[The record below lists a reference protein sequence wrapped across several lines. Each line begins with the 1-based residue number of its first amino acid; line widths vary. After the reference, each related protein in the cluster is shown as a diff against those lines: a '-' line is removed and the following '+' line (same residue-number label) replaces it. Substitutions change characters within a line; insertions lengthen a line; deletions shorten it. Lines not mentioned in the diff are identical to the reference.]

1 MEYRN
6 ETPKSIE
13 EAMKNHPAFATIIP
27 EIEYYDIPQETVE
40 ILKRNSEKVTMN
52 GYADYV
58 ETEKN
63 ENMLLFIDIKDLDER
78 KHYSQSLEEASAA
91 DNEKCQRFF
100 YYKTKEISYCKFDI
114 TPYIYINNIHEYNRY
129 QGYNERTRTYKNK
142 IDFSVYYTSDG
153 RIFIPPTLAKIF
165 KISNIDRLAREL
177 DGEKGPYFAKIN
189 MIFKGTEY

>member
-40 ILKRNSEKVTMN
+40 ILKRNSEKMIMTGTTSIVK
-52 GYADYV
+52 
-58 ETEKN
+58 TEKN
-63 ENMLLFIDIKDLDER
+63 ENILLFIDIKDLDER
-78 KHYSQSLEEASAA
+78 KHYGQSLEEASAA
-91 DNEKCQRFF
+91 DNEKCQRWA
-100 YYKTKEISYCKFDI
+100 YYKTQEIGYCKFDI

-177 DGEKGPYFAKIN
+177 DGEKGPYFAK
-189 MIFKGTEY
+189 MHVFFKGTEY